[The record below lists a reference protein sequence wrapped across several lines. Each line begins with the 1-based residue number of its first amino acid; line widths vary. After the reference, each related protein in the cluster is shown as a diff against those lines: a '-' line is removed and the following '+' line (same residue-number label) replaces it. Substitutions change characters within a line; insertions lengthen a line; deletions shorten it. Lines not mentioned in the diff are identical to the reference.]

1 MGFKDSFHRVKI
13 PGKVAY
19 LGEIRPQMR
28 KRVLIFDDDD
38 AILEVCT
45 IVLET
50 NGFETVTQNNCED
63 ILEKIEACAPDV
75 ILMDNK
81 IPPLGGVRASRVIRS
96 SPGHAQLP
104 IVFFSANQDVAR
116 LAAEAGADQYI
127 EKPFDLDDLITALR
141 RAIRIED

>member
-1 MGFKDSFHRVKI
+1 MK
-13 PGKVAY
+13 
-19 LGEIRPQMR
+19 
-28 KRVLIFDDDD
+28 KRVLIFDDDE

-63 ILEKIEACAPDV
+63 ILVKVEACAPDV

-81 IPPLGGVRASRVIRS
+81 IPPLGGVRAARIIRS
-96 SPGHAQLP
+96 SPGHAWLP

-127 EKPFDLDDLITALR
+127 EKPFDLDTLIMVLH
-141 RAIRIED
+141 RAIRTED